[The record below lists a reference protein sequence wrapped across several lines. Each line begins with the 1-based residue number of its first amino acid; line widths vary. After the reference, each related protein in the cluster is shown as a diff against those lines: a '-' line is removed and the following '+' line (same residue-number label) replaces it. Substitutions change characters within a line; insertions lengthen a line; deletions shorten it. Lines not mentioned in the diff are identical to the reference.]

1 MNSIKQFL
9 CFQEMTQAVGSLIV
23 WERFAAGEVTEPE
36 SGTAG
41 LLSAELSGD
50 EPQMIRILSVLAVES
65 TQQTCLT
72 QLDHSSA
79 AQMAVVSVSF
89 FALLAGV
96 TVLKMW

>member
-50 EPQMIRILSVLAVES
+50 EPQ
-65 TQQTCLT
+65 
-72 QLDHSSA
+72 
-79 AQMAVVSVSF
+79 
-89 FALLAGV
+89 
-96 TVLKMW
+96 